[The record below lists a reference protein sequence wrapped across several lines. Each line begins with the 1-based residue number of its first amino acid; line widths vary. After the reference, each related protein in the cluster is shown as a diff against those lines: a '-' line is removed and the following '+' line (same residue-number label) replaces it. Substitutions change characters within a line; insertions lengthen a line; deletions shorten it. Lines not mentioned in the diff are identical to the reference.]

1 MRKFA
6 VIWIIALV
14 AVVNFSGYAAAQ
26 QQNCTGKSD
35 SGWDTQIAACTAV
48 IKASKGQGKDLASA
62 FGNRGNAYFA
72 KAQYDRALQ
81 GPDQAIK
88 LDPDYAAAFCNRGS
102 AYFGKAEYD
111 RAIQDFDQAI
121 KLDPNLAL
129 AFSNRGNAYSR
140 QGQYDRAIQDL
151 DQAIRLD
158 PNYAIAFA
166 GRGNAYYGKARYN
179 RAIQDLDQAIK
190 LDPTY
195 AEAFNDRCWSRTI
208 VGRELDQAL
217 KDCNESLRLRPN
229 Y

>member
-6 VIWIIALV
+6 LIWIIALV

-72 KAQYDRALQ
+72 EAQYD
-81 GPDQAIK
+81 
-88 LDPDYAAAFCNRGS
+88 
-102 AYFGKAEYD
+102 
-111 RAIQDFDQAI
+111 
-121 KLDPNLAL
+121 
-129 AFSNRGNAYSR
+129 
-140 QGQYDRAIQDL
+140 
-151 DQAIRLD
+151 
-158 PNYAIAFA
+158 
-166 GRGNAYYGKARYN
+166 

-229 Y
+229 NGDTLDTRGFTYFKLDQYDNAIADYDVVLKLNPKVATSLYGRGLAKQRKGDATGGDEDIVAAKAIDPKIADKLAGYGVK